1 MVSWGELL
9 LTVTAASYLLGRK
22 ELPKLGR
29 FVGLY
34 AGRSVGAIIRAKQ
47 EFFDATKDHEIVK
60 LQREFQR
67 GIEELNEIRAE
78 LTTVGSMARPHQP
91 VGTAVTVGPT
101 SAPTTSAAAA
111 AAPFP
116 MSSAPA
122 GMSLGSTAASSSV
135 SVQPNAA
142 AAAAA
147 IRPTVATSEYIATL
161 SGRQEKR
168 TDEASLAL
176 AELKLAER
184 GSYAT
189 RIESLEGGADY
200 VAASIVDSLL
210 LDRLDRQQSSSQTN
224 GHNAT
229 NK

>member
-1 MVSWGELL
+1 MVSWGEIL

-34 AGRSVGAIIRAKQ
+34 SGRSVGAIIRAKQ
-47 EFFDATKDHEIVK
+47 EFFDATRDHEIVK

-67 GIEELNEIRAE
+67 GLNELNEIRSE
-78 LTTVGSMARPHQP
+78 LTSVGNMSRPHQP
-91 VGTAVTVGPT
+91 VGSVESAQEKAARPAV
-101 SAPTTSAAAA
+101 AAAQA
-111 AAPFP
+111 AAPFTP
-116 MSSAPA
+116 SMLKAA
-122 GMSLGSTAASSSV
+122 GGSGSSV
-135 SVQPNAA
+135 TPLNTTSDG
-142 AAAAA
+142 
-147 IRPTVATSEYIATL
+147 IRPSVASPEYIAAL
-161 SGRQEKR
+161 SDKNVQRSEV
-168 TDEASLAL
+168 ASLAL

-210 LDRLDRQQSSSQTN
+210 LEPVGGPKPSAAAQKGKPEQ
-224 GHNAT
+224 
-229 NK
+229 

>member
-34 AGRSVGAIIRAKQ
+34 TGRSMGAIIRAKQ

-78 LTTVGSMARPHQP
+78 LTTVGNMARPHQP

-101 SAPTTSAAAA
+101 AAPATSAA
-111 AAPFP
+111 P
-116 MSSAPA
+116 
-122 GMSLGSTAASSSV
+122 STPSFVANQASTLTRPPTAVASSSV
-135 SVQPNAA
+135 SVQPNATP
-142 AAAAA
+142 AAAA

-210 LDRLDRQQSSSQTN
+210 LDRLDRQNASQP
-224 GHNAT
+224 GRDPH
-229 NK
+229 KQ